1 MTREEMEDI
10 WENKPYGYFKNIVK
24 TRKKLNKYKVRIRPY
39 AYIWYDAEDLEVLAK
54 NINDSYDEAK
64 KIIREKYK
72 GKNIDG
78 FSMLGSY
85 KCV

>member
-1 MTREEMEDI
+1 MTREEMEYI
-10 WENKPYGYFKNIVK
+10 WENEPHGYFKNIVK

-39 AYIWYDAEDLEVLAK
+39 AYTWYDAEDLEVLAK